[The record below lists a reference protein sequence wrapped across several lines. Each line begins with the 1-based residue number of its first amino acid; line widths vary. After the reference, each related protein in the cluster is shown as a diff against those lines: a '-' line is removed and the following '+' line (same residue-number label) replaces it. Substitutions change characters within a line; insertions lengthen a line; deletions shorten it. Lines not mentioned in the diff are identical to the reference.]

1 MDTLVQFCQ
10 MWAKN
15 HGYAVFKSNLVPGK
29 NVYTQ
34 CDQSGH
40 YHGSGVKKDGRTTS
54 TTNIGCPF
62 VIYGSVPTSKKV
74 VDKTWTFQIQNGK
87 HNHEAS
93 PGPRSHAAHQQLIPE
108 QIEKIQ
114 KLLKSNLK
122 AAQILLQLQT
132 SNNKTYATNKTVTN
146 ALQKICREDLDGQK
160 PAEALMSILQESNW
174 TWDVK

>member
-108 QIEKIQ
+108 QIEKTQ

-122 AAQILLQLQT
+122 AAQILLQLRT
-132 SNNKTYATNKTVTN
+132 SNKRPMQPTRPSPMPFKRFVAKIWMVRSQ
-146 ALQKICREDLDGQK
+146 QKR
-160 PAEALMSILQESNW
+160 
-174 TWDVK
+174 